1 MKRRQLRNVGYT
13 DGPILELAVEA
24 AESLRDRGVSEE
36 AIRRD
41 LTAIAEDP
49 DPSFGDEEL
58 DELAE
63 LVRQART
70 FSRGEGPAPWRQW
83 GDDIDPEAINQME
96 RAVELPIA
104 VYGALMPDAHR
115 GYGLPIGGV
124 LATEGAVI
132 PYAVGMDIACR
143 MKLSVYEMPPEMIDE
158 DRRTLEQALEYATS
172 FGVGAD
178 FDQPHDH
185 PVLHEDWDFSPVTR
199 KLKHKARKQL
209 GSSGSGNHFAEFG
222 ILTLDDD
229 ELGLDAGDYLALLTH
244 SGSRGPGATV
254 AQHYSKVAK
263 KKHPELS
270 KPVNALAWLDLDS
283 PEGREYWRAM
293 NLMGR
298 YASANHEV
306 MHREISDL
314 LGTQVIAGVENHHN
328 FAWKEEYGGREV
340 IVHRKGATPAD
351 KGVLGVIPGSM
362 TAPAYVVR
370 GRGRAASLNSAAHG
384 AGRVM
389 SRRQAKRSIQWG
401 TVREQLED
409 HDVKLL
415 SAGLDEAPDVY
426 KNIDDVMAD
435 QDDLVDVIAR
445 FTPRVVKMAPD
456 R

>member
-1 MKRRQLRNVGYT
+1 MNRTELLEAGYSE
-13 DGPILELAVEA
+13 GPIVALAEETAEL
-24 AESLRDRGVSEE
+24 LRDKGVGEE

-41 LTAIAEDP
+41 LLSIAEHPDQQFDDP
-49 DPSFGDEEL
+49 DL

-63 LVRQART
+63 VVRQARV
-70 FSRGEGPAPWRQW
+70 FSEDGPAPWRQW
-83 GDDIDPEAINQME
+83 GTDIDPEAIAQMK
-96 RAVELPIA
+96 RAVELPIS

-143 MKLSVYEMPPEMIDE
+143 MKLSVFEMPPERIEDDE
-158 DRRTLEQALEYATS
+158 RTLSHALEYATS
-172 FGVGAD
+172 FGVGAS

-199 KLKHKARKQL
+199 KMKQKARQQL

-222 ILTLDDD
+222 ILTL
-229 ELGLDAGDYLALLTH
+229 EQPEMGLEAGEYLALLTH

-254 AQHYSKVAK
+254 AQHYSKLAK

-270 KPVNALAWLDLDS
+270 KPHNALAWLALDS
-283 PEGREYWRAM
+283 PEGEEYWRAM
-293 NLMGR
+293 QLMGR

-314 LGTQVIAGVENHHN
+314 LAAQVIGGVENHHN

-340 IVHRKGATPAD
+340 VVHRKGATPAGD
-351 KGVLGVIPGSM
+351 GVLGVIPGSM

-370 GRGRAASLNSAAHG
+370 GKGKTASLNSAAHG

-389 SRRQAKRSIQWG
+389 SRRQAKRSIGWG
-401 TVREQLED
+401 QVRRQLEQKG
-409 HDVKLL
+409 VKLL

-426 KNIDDVMAD
+426 KDIDEVMD
-435 QDDLVDVIAR
+435 YQKDLVDVVASFSPKI
-445 FTPRVVKMAPD
+445 VKMAPD